1 MRSLHT
7 PCRRAIPRPSSGS
20 AHLILFFSLPYVFLM
35 ALSSLHAKV
44 TASPFEVLLM
54 GNACNNQPS
63 ILKVSPSVCLPVK
76 RNAEG

>member
-1 MRSLHT
+1 LSQSNPTSVKRFGT
-7 PCRRAIPRPSSGS
+7 
-20 AHLILFFSLPYVFLM
+20 LFVINLPYVFIM